1 MNNHDN
7 KSLREYAHELRN
19 ETVSRVEKYI
29 WKAAL
34 RRNQMGVK
42 FKRHRPIDRFIVDF
56 FCDELKLI
64 IEIDGNSHYSKPD
77 YDEYR
82 QNRLIGLGYTILRF
96 QEGAVIYQFPE
107 VHAQLIYAI
116 AVLKAGET
124 DGNSL

>member
-56 FCDELKLI
+56 FCAELKLI

-77 YDEYR
+77 YEEYR
-82 QNRLIGLGYTILRF
+82 QNLLM
-96 QEGAVIYQFPE
+96 
-107 VHAQLIYAI
+107 
-116 AVLKAGET
+116 
-124 DGNSL
+124 